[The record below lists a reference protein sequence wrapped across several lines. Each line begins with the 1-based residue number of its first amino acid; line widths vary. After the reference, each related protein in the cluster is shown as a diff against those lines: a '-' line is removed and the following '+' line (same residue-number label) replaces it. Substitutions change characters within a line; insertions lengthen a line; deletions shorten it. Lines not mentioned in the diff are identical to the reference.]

1 MVSIFCRSLKD
12 KITDYEIELELKDI
26 EIESLRSRQVSQVTT
41 LLITEEERQ
50 IDRKG
55 ERKGGMTD

>member
-12 KITDYEIELELKDI
+12 KITDYEIELELKDK

-50 IDRKG
+50 IDRKR